1 MSGGAIRYAGK
12 LANLLKRLPADV
24 LKTIKPDFSTGE
36 GMLVAAQRWGPDL
49 LFPLVAAGTAP
60 EGTGMLNRFGIGAED
75 LGINLLTSVAGQY
88 GGAKLGKKMLD
99 RGANPKVAGY
109 LQSAGDLSAI
119 PIQYLAPRPLL
130 RRSINQVSLTQQEAL
145 EAKIKAEERERYE
158 AIINALAAGSSAAS
172 LALRPS
178 VLSKVV

>member
-60 EGTGMLNRFGIGAED
+60 EGTGMLNRLGIGAED

-99 RGANPKVAGY
+99 
-109 LQSAGDLSAI
+109 LSLI
-119 PIQYLAPRPLL
+119 HI
-130 RRSINQVSLTQQEAL
+130 
-145 EAKIKAEERERYE
+145 
-158 AIINALAAGSSAAS
+158 
-172 LALRPS
+172 
-178 VLSKVV
+178 